1 MYSLLKHYGA
11 SYRNRS
17 PFKSWGKSMCSMFIS
32 TKKCHC
38 YLHFEQIE
46 TLSYVMS
53 LQARGILVN
62 FPLFFRGQLNL
73 LRLGFVGS
81 LSTFLPKDS
90 CLGARQETSHQWPC
104 TFGWGKLLEDNPRLF
119 SSMQIGAILYNAPGC
134 LLCLFL
140 CFVEWGVRSLST
152 VWVNKHINWMRV
164 LKEDC
169 EFLFDEDNVIFRCE
183 SMMASFLTS
192 QTETSTQGRKTC
204 CICEEYIVW
213 ECLKIGDYPRLLVP
227 FKFGTR
233 GRLLYNLI
241 YRLAW
246 EPG

>member
-1 MYSLLKHYGA
+1 MLVAFVLWLVARLMVGWWLLGLMIFYDSNVMCSLLKHYGA

-62 FPLFFRGQLNL
+62 FPLFFRGQLKL

-119 SSMQIGAILYNAPGC
+119 FFHA
-134 LLCLFL
+134 
-140 CFVEWGVRSLST
+140 
-152 VWVNKHINWMRV
+152 NW
-164 LKEDC
+164 C
-169 EFLFDEDNVIFRCE
+169 
-183 SMMASFLTS
+183 
-192 QTETSTQGRKTC
+192 
-204 CICEEYIVW
+204 YI
-213 ECLKIGDYPRLLVP
+213 I
-227 FKFGTR
+227 
-233 GRLLYNLI
+233 
-241 YRLAW
+241 
-246 EPG
+246 